1 MTDSV
6 SDERQKAYFE
16 RARKGVLTWLAGRD
30 GGAATLAEMHEYS
43 SGKFLI
49 AHQGF
54 SKMMESLVE
63 GGLVD
68 YDAGTGTAAV
78 TAAGRTF
85 IA

>member
-1 MTDSV
+1 MAEPV

-16 RARKGVLTWLAGRD
+16 KARKGVLAWLAQQN
-30 GGAATLAEMHEYS
+30 GAAASLGDMHEHS

-54 SKMMESLVE
+54 SKMMESFVGE
-63 GGLVD
+63 GLVD
-68 YDAGTGTAAV
+68 YDEATTTA
-78 TAAGRTF
+78 TLTDAGRRF